1 MRAWS
6 INEAA
11 ILPGQDPLIG
21 LFVWLHS
28 VQLLMDCLSLDLDS
42 ARFTDALL

>member
-1 MRAWS
+1 MWAWS

-11 ILPGQDPLIG
+11 ILPGQDPLIR

-28 VQLLMDCLSLDLDS
+28 FQLLMDCLSLDLDS